1 MLSPLHGSPSHLRAH
16 PSQPPTIPTPQLST
30 RTRATRLELLR
41 RNDHNRPWF
50 HLDERRICV
59 LCGEE
64 FAGTEIRIAAR
75 RGTAVFRC
83 PSANCQGSLPHFVR
97 IGNPFLDEHLWMEWM
112 ESVQAATSAIQLGL
126 LQDSLGKEATERL
139 EPPPKKT
146 MEPLSQNK
154 IGD

>member
-1 MLSPLHGSPSHLRAH
+1 
-16 PSQPPTIPTPQLST
+16 
-30 RTRATRLELLR
+30 
-41 RNDHNRPWF
+41 
-50 HLDERRICV
+50 V

-64 FAGTEIRIAAR
+64 FAGTEIRIAAL

-97 IGNPFLDEHLWMEWM
+97 IGNPFLDEHLWTEWM

-126 LQDSLGKEATERL
+126 PEDSFGKEATVLL
-139 EPPPKKT
+139 ETPQR
-146 MEPLSQNK
+146 EPLHQHK